1 MPVYD
6 FKCPDGCGYFND
18 IFVPLSEH
26 GKTTCNSCGA
36 LLETVISEVALV
48 GPMPSKPL
56 VVDQVVRSFEST
68 SEFNEYQRKNP
79 DCAVVSAD
87 STHWRQHKD
96 AAREKVESRA
106 KRQGFK
112 DREHQVKYIKKERAK
127 RSGKLDKKIF
137 IH

>member
-48 GPMPSKPL
+48 GPMPSMPL
-56 VVDQVVRSFEST
+56 VVDQVGRSFEST

-79 DCAVVSAD
+79 DSAVVSAD
-87 STHWRQHKD
+87 STHWR
-96 AAREKVESRA
+96 
-106 KRQGFK
+106 
-112 DREHQVKYIKKERAK
+112 
-127 RSGKLDKKIF
+127 
-137 IH
+137 